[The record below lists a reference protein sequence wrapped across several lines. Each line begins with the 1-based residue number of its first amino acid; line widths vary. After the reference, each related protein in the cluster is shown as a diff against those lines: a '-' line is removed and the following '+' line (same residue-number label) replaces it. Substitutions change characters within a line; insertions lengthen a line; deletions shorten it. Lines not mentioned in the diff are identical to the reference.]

1 MKDKNE
7 IIKFFLSK
15 DILINR
21 PIIDKLAENDVD
33 IEKFYETIQSKIKS
47 DSFLIMDQHIED
59 FLNSSKSEINWKEY
73 DKSVVLAEKG
83 DKKLHDKFTD
93 YMSQTEETKVPEKK
107 ESSVKIISSYDRES
121 HKREVQDFVSFFNQR
136 FASFEKMLR
145 NRQEMQNPLSIKRI
159 KQKKEKD
166 NLSLIGLVNEIA
178 TTKNGNLILTVEDKT
193 DTIKV
198 LVNKNKPDLFD
209 LAKDIVHDEVI
220 GINGVNGEN
229 IVFANNI
236 IWPDIPST
244 KELKKAD
251 DESYAIFLSDIHVG
265 SYHFLG
271 ENLNKFIGWLKGEV
285 GSETQKEMAKKIKYI
300 FIAGDLVDGCG
311 IYPGQEEELTINNI
325 YEQYKECAKIL
336 SEIPKNIHLIICP
349 GNHDA
354 IRMAEPQP
362 TLYKDISKPL
372 WDLPNV
378 YMVSNPSIINIHSSE
393 NFSGFDVLLYHG
405 YSFDHY
411 VANVDGI
418 RLNGGYDRPDLIMK
432 FLLKRRHLAP
442 THTSTLYI
450 PDVDRDPLVIEKI
463 PDFFVT
469 GHIHKS
475 SISNYKNVTLVCGSC
490 WQSKTPFQEKV
501 GHHPEPCRV
510 PIVNLQTR
518 EIKIMRF

>member
-1 MKDKNE
+1 MKDKNN
-7 IIKFFLSK
+7 IINFFLSK
-15 DILINR
+15 NILVNKQ
-21 PIIDKLAENDVD
+21 IIDKLSENDVD
-33 IEKFYETIQSKIKS
+33 INLFYENIKNNIKS
-47 DSFLIMDQHIED
+47 DSFLLLDHHIDE
-59 FLNSSKSEINWKEY
+59 FLNSNKTDLNWKEY

-83 DKKLHDKFTD
+83 DKKLNEQFTNII
-93 YMSQTEETKVPEKK
+93 SKNKEEQKTEKNKNE
-107 ESSVKIISSYDRES
+107 VKIVFSYAEES
-121 HKREVQDFVSFFNQR
+121 KKREVQDFVAFFNHR
-136 FASFEKMLR
+136 YNSLEKMLR
-145 NRQEMQNPLSIKRI
+145 NRQELQNPLSIKRI

-166 NLSLIGLVNEIA
+166 NISLIGLVNEIA
-178 TTKNGNLILTVEDKT
+178 LTKNGNLILTVEDRT
-193 DTIKV
+193 DSIKV
-198 LVNKNKPDLFD
+198 LINKNKPEMFN
-209 LAKDIVHDEVI
+209 LAKDIVHDEVV
-220 GINGVNGEN
+220 GITGVNGEN
-229 IVFANNI
+229 IVFANNLV
-236 IWPDIPST
+236 WPDVPT
-244 KELKKAD
+244 KELKKAS
-251 DESYAIFLSDIHVG
+251 DEIYAIFLSDIHVG
-265 SYHFLG
+265 SDHFLG
-271 ENLNKFIGWLKGEV
+271 ENLKKLIAWLKGNI
-285 GSETQKEMAKKIKYI
+285 GSETQKDIAKKIKYA

-311 IYPGQEEELTINNI
+311 IYPGQEDELTIDNI
-325 YEQYKECAKIL
+325 YEQYKECAKL
-336 SEIPKNIHLIICP
+336 LGEIPNHINLIICP

-378 YMVSNPSIINIHSSE
+378 IMVSNPSIINIHSSE

-418 RLNGGYDRPDLIMK
+418 RQNGGYDRPDLIMK

-450 PDVDRDPLVIEKI
+450 PDANRDPLVIEKI

-518 EIKIMRF
+518 EIKILRF

>member
-1 MKDKNE
+1 MKDKND

-21 PIIDKLAENDVD
+21 SIIDKLAEKD
-33 IEKFYETIQSKIKS
+33 IDIDKFYETIKTKIKS
-47 DSFLIMDQHIED
+47 DSFLILDQYIED
-59 FLNSSKSEINWKEY
+59 FLISNKSELNWKEY

-93 YMSQTEETKVPEKK
+93 YIAKTEENKILEKK
-107 ESSVKIISSYDRES
+107 ESSVKIISSYDKES
-121 HKREVQDFVSFFNQR
+121 HKREVQDFVAFFNQR
-136 FASFEKMLR
+136 FNSFEKMLR

-198 LVNKNKPDLFD
+198 LVNKNKPDLFN

-220 GINGVNGEN
+220 GINGVNGDN

-236 IWPDIPST
+236 IWPDIPTT
-244 KELKKAD
+244 KELKKAS
-251 DESYAIFLSDIHVG
+251 DETYALFLSDLHVG

-271 ENLNKFIGWLKGEV
+271 ENLTKFIGWLKGDI
-285 GSETQKEMAKKIKYI
+285 GSETQKEISKKIKYI

-311 IYPGQEEELTINNI
+311 IFPGQENELIIDNI

-336 SEIPKNIHLIICP
+336 GEIPKNINLIICP

-378 YMVSNPSIINIHSSE
+378 HMVSNPSIINIHSSE
-393 NFSGFDVLLYHG
+393 DFSGFDVLMYHG

-418 RLNGGYDRPDLIMK
+418 RQNGGYDRPDLIMK

-450 PDVDRDPLVIEKI
+450 PDVDRDPLVIEKV

-475 SISNYKNVTLVCGSC
+475 SISNYKT
-490 WQSKTPFQEKV
+490 
-501 GHHPEPCRV
+501 
-510 PIVNLQTR
+510 
-518 EIKIMRF
+518 